1 MRQLNEHH
9 SFTGM
14 QRDMSISKHPT
25 SFLYNAKNIRLTPRG
40 DDTMFAITNERGTVE
55 VGIKI
60 TGTYLGHCL
69 LNNYLVVFT
78 REASPSEGNPHD
90 HITRIDLGAQPS
102 NGANPNPKVLYSGE
116 LDFSTSYPIK
126 AVASYENDQVQKVY
140 WTDGYK
146 PPRMINI
153 VGDILDRTEGN
164 EDTADSQF
172 DFIRNLKLQETV
184 KVKKIIGGNG
194 AFPAGVIQY
203 AFTYYQKHGQESNI
217 FYTSPLIPVSPYD
230 RGGKADEVV
239 DNAFQISISG
249 IDQSF
254 DYLRIYSI
262 QRTSLDGKPICK
274 RVQDIAI
281 NPTGSSPISST
292 TFTDVG
298 TSGDSV
304 DPTEL
309 LFKGG
314 ESVVAKTI
322 EQKDGTLFLGNLEVD
337 RTNINPTIA
346 NSITIDNN
354 VDRKFYPEKVTTGN
368 YAYNCQLTALNASK
382 DMSVPCAGFKKG
394 DYYRLGV
401 QFQYKTGK
409 WSDPIFIKDEIVA
422 KSPSI
427 GTEDSGATPIVKVPV
442 LTGTIQSEDVADLVS
457 HGYKK
462 VRAVV
467 VYPSV
472 LDRVTICQGV
482 GCMAMNA
489 GSIADSR
496 KQASWFFRPSVYN
509 DDFEGSRGTVSP
521 FSNLYGH
528 LPYMNVTYADGG
540 LEYTSRYNPSDIR
553 QVEIQGHFGGGK
565 DIDLDLYFATINSP
579 DIEFEDYFAH
589 LALTTTSY
597 RKVGLASF
605 KRTSSNIEIQTET
618 PTIST
623 SATGAVSRAFDDE
636 GSYGIV
642 AGPFY
647 EDWIVDDTND
657 MSFERWSEA
666 KNPVLWMVYPW
677 QRNGSLN
684 NDIERPTGKGA
695 RSALLKKK
703 VISNLR
709 YADTIWS
716 TGTIT
721 TSEFDDK
728 PLLFGSDEATILKF
742 GSILYQGNIDTL
754 LSPSRAG
761 GLYFGFGTKD
771 SSDTTNADCP
781 AIDTNNN
788 VNTSFTS
795 PYWWMTFIKEE
806 NGVFGNAGVYK
817 WAEQENSNNN
827 NELEWNW
834 WFQKGAVGDKYQ
846 ELALGKYPVRMKYK
860 STKHLVASS
869 SSGGQLSTGSATSTN
884 KSVLPIIEIIRK
896 GDTPSGSAPFYRAT
910 MFGGTSTDAKKANL
924 WIPCGEPVKL
934 SDTDSEGRVTY
945 EYSYGDTYF
954 QRWEC
959 MKTYPF
965 TEEDVNQIIEIGSF
979 MLETHVNIDGRCDRN
994 RGQLTNV
1001 SPRNFN
1007 LMNPVYSQL
1016 NNFFTYRI
1024 LDSSY
1029 YSLNKYSNQI
1039 TWTKEKIG
1047 GAEVD
1052 PWTNITLASTY
1063 DVDGSKG
1070 EIISLNTWKDKLFC
1084 FQSKGVSNILFNSR
1098 VQIPTSDNMPIEIS
1112 NSYKVDGYRYLSDGI
1127 GCGNMFL
1134 IKETPSGI
1142 YFMDN
1147 VSNSL
1152 YHIGESIQDITTTHG
1167 MTSWFRNNASGI
1179 RKLLYD
1185 DVNHDLYLVCDS
1197 NSLCYS
1203 EVLGQFTSFLD
1214 YSGIPLIESYNNRV
1228 FTLHNN
1234 SLYGMFEGEYND
1246 FFPTTALVEGQSVT
1260 THNYQPWE
1268 FTFISNGSDNSTQD
1282 FDKIFSNIDYR
1293 MDISKGAIHKPDES
1307 LEYIQVVNEYQDT
1320 GKVALSRSRVA
1331 SNYFNPQDANL
1342 QKKFRIWRIQ
1352 IPRNKNSIDRIR
1364 NPWCK
1369 ITLGSNGTGPKK
1381 AVLHDLNVQ
1390 YYI

>member
-153 VGDILDRTEGN
+153 VGNILDRTEGN

-239 DNAFQISISG
+239 DNAFQINISG

-354 VDRKFYPEKVTTGN
+354 VERKFYPEKVTTGN
-368 YAYNCQLTALNASK
+368 YAYNCQLTALNANK

-442 LTGTIQSEDVADLVS
+442 LTGTIQSADVADLVS

-482 GCMAMNA
+482 SDKALRTYQ
-489 GSIADSR
+489 GSNNYYR
-496 KQASWFFRPSVYN
+496 PSWFLRPNIHSSL
-509 DDFEGSRGTVSP
+509 DEILSDGTVTP
-521 FSNLYGH
+521 FSEVSELVITKDVQG
-528 LPYMNVTYADGG
+528 
-540 LEYTSRYNPSDIR
+540 NPAYIR
-553 QVEIQGHFGGGK
+553 EAELQGHFNSLQQDSTGGFQIVG
-565 DIDLDLYFATINSP
+565 DVASFHSP
-579 DIEFEDYFAH
+579 DVEFEDYFQY
-589 LALTTTSY
+589 LSFQNVKY
-597 RKVGLASF
+597 RRRGLVYFTHTLSDI
-605 KRTSSNIEIQTET
+605 TIQTET
-618 PTIST
+618 PTIS
-623 SATGAVSRAFDDE
+623 SAARGFTRMSFDKDY
-636 GSYGIV
+636 SYGIV

-647 EDWIVDDTND
+647 EDDLVDDAGGNL
-657 MSFERWSEA
+657 ERFVNQKS
-666 KNPVLWMVYPW
+666 PVRWMVYPW

-684 NDIERPTGKGA
+684 NDIERPTGKGV
-695 RSALLKKK
+695 RSAVLKKK

-709 YADTIWS
+709 YAATNYSNTDTLYDFNS
-716 TGTIT
+716 LPQLHTGEETN
-721 TSEFDDK
+721 
-728 PLLFGSDEATILKF
+728 ILKI
-742 GSILYQGNIDTL
+742 GDIIYQGNIDTMI
-754 LSPSRAG
+754 SPDKAD
-761 GLYFGFGTKD
+761 GLYFAFSDKEDDEDGDNNKTIFNEGVTTYFEDEVKWKTYSNKVD
-771 SSDTTNADCP
+771 AGDHAGIWRWTSSDWQFRSACSGDNGYP
-781 AIDTNNN
+781 A
-788 VNTSFTS
+788 
-795 PYWWMTFIKEE
+795 
-806 NGVFGNAGVYK
+806 
-817 WAEQENSNNN
+817 
-827 NELEWNW
+827 L
-834 WFQKGAVGDKYQ
+834 AVGKYQ
-846 ELALGKYPVRMKYK
+846 IRMKYK
-860 STKHLVASS
+860 TTPHLALHCDDHYGNNDEYKYYLTHADAST
-869 SSGGQLSTGSATSTN
+869 TY
-884 KSVLPIIEIIRK
+884 KSVLPILEIVRK
-896 GDTPSGSAPFYRAT
+896 GDDATHSTKPFYRAT
-910 MFGGTSTDAKKANL
+910 MFGGTSKDAKKANL
-924 WIPCGEPVKL
+924 WIPCGEPVSL
-934 SDTDSEGRVTY
+934 GNGTSSVTY

-1147 VSNSL
+1147 VSHSL
-1152 YHIGESIQDITTTHG
+1152 YHIGESIQDVTTTHG
-1167 MTSWFRNNASGI
+1167 MTSWFKNNASGI

-1293 MDISKGAIHKPDES
+1293 MDISKGAVHKPDES

-1320 GKVALSRSRVA
+1320 GKVALSRSRVT